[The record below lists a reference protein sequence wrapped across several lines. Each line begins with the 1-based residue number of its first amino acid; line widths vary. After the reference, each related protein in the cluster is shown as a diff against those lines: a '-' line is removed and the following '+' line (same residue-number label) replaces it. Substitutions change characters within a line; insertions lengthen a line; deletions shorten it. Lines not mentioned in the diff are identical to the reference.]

1 MSQVLNQANN
11 INVLIFT
18 ADEIVADECKNK
30 LEKEDFILDL
40 VENFSTAQQL
50 IATNNYKAVIVD
62 FLLPNATSI
71 EVVRDI
77 KAISSNIIVIVIA
90 EEIDENLLL
99 KVMQVGASYC
109 LPKIEGYFEQLP
121 YLIRVSLE
129 QQQAF
134 EKTTQKSINK
144 SNASNATL
152 EYKGQLSNT
161 TIPKLLRAF
170 YQQQLTGA
178 LHITREGLVTSFYFI
193 DGSIVY
199 VGSKEPD
206 KLLGEKLVKEGKISQ
221 QDLEAIT
228 NLMSKSKNRF
238 AAAITSLGLLKPE
251 ELKPLLVQHILKQL
265 YSTFEWAE
273 GDFVFEPGAKLENE
287 VMLSLSTADVIFAGI
302 RHLKNRKLIEKWLGD
317 FEQILIPTSD
327 LAALFQALTLNPNEI
342 KVIEKIDRPM
352 SIEQICE
359 VSQLDEEIV
368 LRTLSG
374 LIETGMLVP
383 FAAKAEKLLVEIPK
397 FVELFD
403 FIPLQGDFDARSAAE
418 FCYEMEMLLQKFRF
432 CDHYAVLDVGRKS
445 SKTQITEAFREL
457 AKKFHPD
464 RHDQLASYHLNL
476 RSDLKTIFERLAEAY
491 YTLSDDSRR
500 SAYDIT
506 LKPIST
512 IAKGTGN
519 FVEGKVTPPVEQALP
534 TTRPLP
540 PVIPGLLG
548 SEEYEVALEF
558 YQKRHF
564 DKARQMLLEAV
575 DADPDNAEYQVA
587 LARSM
592 VKLPAYIRQAET
604 AYLRAIELS
613 PRNAEYCAELGLFYQ
628 KFSHTSQARA
638 MFRRTLELDP
648 NNPIAL
654 RVNM

>member
-1 MSQVLNQANN
+1 MSQVLDQANN

-30 LEKEDFILDL
+30 LEKENFILDL

-62 FLLPNATSI
+62 FLAPNATSI
-71 EVVRDI
+71 EVVREL
-77 KAISSNIIVIVIA
+77 KATANNIIVIVIA
-90 EEIDENLLL
+90 EEIDEGLLL
-99 KVMQVGASYC
+99 KVMQAGANYC

-121 YLIRVSLE
+121 YLIKVSLE

-134 EKTTQKSINK
+134 EKTTQKSINR
-144 SNASNATL
+144 STASNPTL
-152 EYKGQLSNT
+152 EYKGQLSDT
-161 TIPKLLRAF
+161 TIPRLLRAF

-178 LHITREGLVTSFYFI
+178 LHITREELVTSLYFI

-199 VGSKEPD
+199 VGSKESD

-221 QDLEAIT
+221 QDLEAIN
-228 NLMSKSKNRF
+228 NLISKSKSRF
-238 AAAITSLGLLKPE
+238 AAAISTLELLKPE
-251 ELKPLLVQHILKQL
+251 ELKPLLVQHLLKQL
-265 YSTFEWAE
+265 YSTFEWTE
-273 GDFVFEPGAKLENE
+273 GNFVFEPGAKLENE

-383 FAAKAEKLLVEIPK
+383 FAAKAEKLLVEVPK
-397 FVELFD
+397 FAELFD

-418 FCYEMEMLLQKFRF
+418 FCYEIEMLLQKFRF

-445 SKTQITEAFREL
+445 SKAQITDAFREL

-558 YQKRHF
+558 YKKRHF

-648 NNPIAL
+648 SNPIAL
-654 RVNM
+654 RVNR